1 MDVKEFGKY
10 LRGLRKEKSL
20 STHKL
25 AGLSGVSQ
33 SYISHLESGR
43 KSGFPSPD
51 ILKKIATALGVP
63 HIILMNNAGHV
74 DNTGISRSLDAGHT
88 LLRLFAGALLI
99 NEELIA
105 EGELSEI
112 LRDELVKL
120 SVKHGYPEI
129 TLFFSAIKDKISQLE
144 SKKDEIDQY
153 EAFYQKNKEFF
164 QDLEAMI
171 CLAREIRI
179 KRTEQNDLLK
189 LLHQQDTINYNG
201 HQLTDQD
208 RQRVATLLKVLF
220 PEYQ

>member
-10 LRGLRKEKSL
+10 LRGLRKEKSI

-25 AGLSGVSQ
+25 AELSGVSQ

-43 KSGFPSPD
+43 KSGFPSPE
-51 ILKKIATALGVP
+51 ILKKMATALGFP
-63 HIILMNNAGHV
+63 HIVLMHKAGHIDV
-74 DNTGISRSLDAGHT
+74 DNMGISRTLDAAHT
-88 LLRLFAGALLI
+88 LPQLFAGTVLI
-99 NEELIA
+99 NEELGA
-105 EGELSEI
+105 EGALSDF

-120 SVKHGYPEI
+120 SSKHGYS
-129 TLFFSAIKDKISQLE
+129 FFGAVKDMIVRLE

-153 EAFYQKNKEFF
+153 EAFYEENKEFF

-179 KRTEQNDLLK
+179 KRTGQNDLLK
-189 LLHQQDTINYNG
+189 LLHQPDTLNYNG
-201 HQLTDQD
+201 HQLTDED
-208 RQRVATLLKVLF
+208 RQRVAAVLKVLF